1 MACRFGSYDLK
12 VRFHGSQ
19 LCNQVNSFHDRSD
32 DHEYEYEPCHIC
44 DELDDPFTIW
54 SWQTHSR
61 KSMLLISCN
70 VHYKSLQLETRKG
83 CSNVRLL
90 LVDGREV
97 DFEHSHLIDKDVAE
111 LLVEGL
117 IVDRQKLNQS

>member
-1 MACRFGSYDLK
+1 
-12 VRFHGSQ
+12 
-19 LCNQVNSFHDRSD
+19 
-32 DHEYEYEPCHIC
+32 
-44 DELDDPFTIW
+44 
-54 SWQTHSR
+54 
-61 KSMLLISCN
+61 MLLISCN

-111 LLVEGL
+111 LLVEGSWT
-117 IVDRQKLNQS
+117 DRGQAEIEPVLKSVVVAKDLWPVLPIHLNNTLVRTRNKV